1 MTFIIA
7 EAGSSHNCNFKQAIV
22 LIDIAVEAKCDA
34 VKFQTFSS
42 ETLYASSTPD
52 FAGYKN
58 INKLIKDIELPRHWQ
73 KDLKLYCDDHGI
85 EFMSTPFDERA
96 VDELVELGVKRLK
109 IAGFE
114 ATDPRF
120 VRLCASTKLPLIIS
134 VGIGVEGDCSLSEIY
149 SNAAKAYK
157 YPEANP
163 DITFLHC
170 NNAYPTPFVDINLKS
185 MVLMIHDGYSNV
197 GLSDHTPGILVP
209 PVAVGMGARCIE
221 KHYTI
226 SRLLPGPDHHFAIEP
241 QELKDM
247 VTNIRTVETC
257 LGYKIGLFTDSEKDF
272 EMGTRSVVSSKN
284 ISKGERV
291 GLNNITTKRPCPPGA
306 VPAEDYYKIIDSHCL
321 VNRDIEE
328 DTVIQVS
335 HLEVEVDASTI

>member
-1 MTFIIA
+1 MTFIIG
-7 EAGSSHNCNFKQAIV
+7 EVGSNYNRNFEQATA
-22 LIDIAVEAKCDA
+22 LIDVAVEAKCDA

-42 ETLYASSTPD
+42 ETLYVSSTPD

-58 INKLIKDIELPRHWQ
+58 INKIIKDIELPRHWQ
-73 KDLKLYCDDHGI
+73 KDLKMYCDDHGI
-85 EFMSTPFDERA
+85 EFMSTPFDESA
-96 VDELVELGVKRLK
+96 IGELVALGVKRLK

-120 VRLCASTKLPLIIS
+120 ISLCASTFLPLIIS
-134 VGIGVEGDCSLSEIY
+134 VGIGANAYGAVEDIVEMVDRENG
-149 SNAAKAYK
+149 
-157 YPEANP
+157 NP

-170 NNAYPTPFVDINLKS
+170 NNSYPTPFKDVNLG
-185 MVLMIHDGYSNV
+185 MIGALSSDSSYKV

-209 PVAVGMGARCIE
+209 PVAVGMGATYIE
-221 KHYTI
+221 KHFTI

-247 VTNIRTVETC
+247 VANIRTIETC
-257 LGYKIGLFTDSEKDF
+257 MGYKKGLFTESEKDF
-272 EMGTRSVVSSKN
+272 EMGTRSVVSSRN

-306 VPAEDYYKIIDSHCL
+306 VPAEDYYKIINSHCL

-335 HLEVEVDASTI
+335 HLEVSIDAN

>member
-1 MTFIIA
+1 MAFIIG
-7 EAGSSHNCNFKQAIV
+7 EVGSNHNCNFKQAIV
-22 LIDIAVEAKCDA
+22 LIDVAVAAKCDA

-73 KDLKLYCDDHGI
+73 KDLKMYCDDHGI

-114 ATDPRF
+114 STDPRF
-120 VRLCASTKLPLIIS
+120 VKLCASTKLPLIIS
-134 VGIGVEGDCSLSEIY
+134 IGIGANDNSLNEIY
-149 SNAAKAYK
+149 NLIYADHNDY
-157 YPEANP
+157 
-163 DITFLHC
+163 DLTFLHC
-170 NNAYPTPFVDINLKS
+170 NNAYPTPFIDINLKS
-185 MVLMIHDGYSNV
+185 IQLMRILINDNGYYNI

-209 PVAVGMGARCIE
+209 PVAVGMGAQCIE
-221 KHYTI
+221 KHFTI
-226 SRLLPGPDHHFAIEP
+226 SKLLPGPDHHFAIEP

-257 LGYKIGLFTDSEKDF
+257 LGYKEGLFTESEKDF
-272 EMGTRSVVSSKN
+272 KMGTRSVVTKCKIN
-284 ISKGERV
+284 MGVKLTED
-291 GLNNITTKRPCPPGA
+291 NITTKRPHRSGDIPASLFYHLIDNEMA
-306 VPAEDYYKIIDSHCL
+306 VNSNL
-321 VNRDIEE
+321 QE
-328 DTVIQVS
+328 DTIVKHIDLKEIINV
-335 HLEVEVDASTI
+335 